1 MKFLSIAAAIAL
13 VAGIGAA
20 VAQGDAITQRKDAM
34 KAVGAATGPV
44 GRMLRGEE
52 AFDLAKVQ
60 AALTL
65 YSRTAKAAPAMFPA
79 GSDAGDT
86 RTLPAAFAEKDK
98 FNALFANWDQ
108 ASAAALAA
116 IKDDASFKTE
126 MPKALAAC
134 GACHQPYRK
143 PQ

>member
-1 MKFLSIAAAIAL
+1 MKFAPIIASVAL
-13 VAGIGAA
+13 VVGVGAA
-20 VAQGDAITQRKDAM
+20 LAQGDPITQRKDAM
-34 KAVGAATGPV
+34 KAVGAATGPI
-44 GRMLRGEE
+44 GRMLRGDE

-60 AALTL
+60 AALGV

-86 RTLPAAFAEKDK
+86 RTLPAAFTEKEK
-98 FNALFANWDQ
+98 FNGLFASWDQ
-108 ASAAALAA
+108 AAMAAMTS

-126 MPKALAAC
+126 MPKVLASC
-134 GACHQPYRK
+134 GACHTPYRK